1 MQLVKETEET
11 HSDSNILRG
20 HFENRKATKILR
32 LPREQLQW
40 LVLHSFNVN
49 VSNLKEKLNN
59 ALLL

>member
-49 VSNLKEKLNN
+49 VSNLKKS
-59 ALLL
+59 